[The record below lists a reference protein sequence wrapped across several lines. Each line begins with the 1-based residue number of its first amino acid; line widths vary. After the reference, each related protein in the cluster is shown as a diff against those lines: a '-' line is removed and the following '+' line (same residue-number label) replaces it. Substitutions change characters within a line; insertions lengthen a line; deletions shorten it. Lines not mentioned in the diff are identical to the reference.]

1 MKKGIILAAA
11 VALII
16 AVALIFSPKAE
27 EISLYDAILCDIEYF
42 YGVSSDKIV
51 WDDLT
56 IFAAD
61 DSIED
66 EYRRQK
72 DSTSDVHKLT
82 EEYILKFTSD
92 IKIIDK
98 AISENPELLKGN
110 TLYLHGNCGEY
121 EPIGK
126 YGEQLKTFRI
136 GICQVM
142 DMSDLLPQAVEISYE
157 YSGEKNIISYRLK

>member
-1 MKKGIILAAA
+1 MKKEIILA
-11 VALII
+11 VSLALII

-27 EISLYDAILCDIEYF
+27 EISLYDAILRDIEDF

-82 EEYILKFTSD
+82 EEYILKFISD

-121 EPIGK
+121 KPIGK

-142 DMSDLLPQAVEISYE
+142 DIADLSPHTVEISYE